1 MKVAFRGEERNS
13 CVNETNHCTAVFL
26 LTDALHTELT
36 KSVLRIQVCRTWN
49 GSRGCS
55 CFIETQWEY
64 ENGFAK
70 IKNTKNKK
78 SSWQVHKPVLLYT
91 SRLTKSTH
99 NWYSLE
105 TIWIIARQFNLD
117 WTSWERQ
124 IGSPD
129 FHDFHGFQKK
139 LKKCLTKSKRHD
151 IVNKLSARDKL
162 LTTNDRNL
170 DN

>member
-1 MKVAFRGEERNS
+1 MKVAFRGEERNG
-13 CVNETNHCTAVFL
+13 CVNETNHCTAVFCL
-26 LTDALHTELT
+26 RMLCIQNWQNRFCGFKCAGHETGAGDAA
-36 KSVLRIQVCRTWN
+36 VLSKCN
-49 GSRGCS
+49 GN
-55 CFIETQWEY
+55 TN
-64 ENGFAK
+64 NGFAK

-99 NWYSLE
+99 NWYSLK

-117 WTSWERQ
+117 WTSWERR